1 MSNILA
7 KLFDKYE
14 HNKYETELRQ
24 LTETEIKNRIHY
36 NIVIMRQKTF
46 FSVLL
51 ALYSIFTPQVVQIAR
66 LNINEICFYEVFVVM
81 GVGIVFPIV
90 TIQMMRRHR
99 ENKILRKILDDMNI
113 Q

>member
-14 HNKYETELRQ
+14 RNKYETELRQ

-36 NIVIMRQKTF
+36 NIAIMRQKTF

-51 ALYSIFTPQVVQIAR
+51 ALYSIFTPQVAQLAC
-66 LNINEICFYEVFVVM
+66 LNINEIRFYEKFVVI

-90 TIQMMRRHR
+90 TKQMIVRHR